1 MGQGLAGSQAG
12 ADLIMYFSGISELMA
27 MNGHGAYVWS
37 AYGIT
42 LFALLLLF
50 WLPARRNRRFFRDQR
65 RRQQLSRNKD

>member
-1 MGQGLAGSQAG
+1 
-12 ADLIMYFSGISELMA
+12 MYFSSISELMA